1 MPFFALWL
9 KQSAH
14 NGEQFL
20 IECFPTKQKNKMEV
34 SEKKKKVV
42 SIDPAFFPGHILS
55 CCLKWEIEDPSACSR
70 SSEVACSI

>member
-1 MPFFALWL
+1 MPCFALWL

-34 SEKKKKVV
+34 SEKKKKWFRMIQL
-42 SIDPAFFPGHILS
+42 SFPATY
-55 CCLKWEIEDPSACSR
+55 WA
-70 SSEVACSI
+70 AA